1 MFACRAVSGEPT
13 PDGVETDRAAYFSF
27 DEIQSCPEPFE
38 SWCKWLALRVLSG
51 KCQIIPEKRKPL
63 MPLAKHFCSFVKS
76 PSLRRTI

>member
-1 MFACRAVSGEPT
+1 VGIIFACRAVSGEPT

-51 KCQIIPEKRKPL
+51 KCQIIPEETETPYASRKAFL
-63 MPLAKHFCSFVKS
+63 
-76 PSLRRTI
+76 